1 MLQCSKHK
9 GCPSRVLLRGTCRE
23 KLKKVKHVIQY
34 AVFAA
39 YHLSLET
46 SFLADEGASLPK
58 TTIRPSIAIPERT
71 AVDNSISVI
80 PPMICHAEVTSSAQE
95 DGSLGHVQEREGSE
109 SLTGKL
115 DAGVI
120 PPLSPRSITCMSA
133 NELSIAS
140 HGDLV
145 SNVGGLDA
153 FSASQREGL
162 KMFSVPPGLENL
174 SLPELQD
181 IMGVEEGQLL
191 VTHESVHSEKIDEDE
206 VSSEY
211 FSATDTYQSILVS
224 FSSRC
229 VLKGTVC
236 ERSRLLRIKFYGNF
250 DKPLGRYLRDDLFD
264 QKSCCRSCK
273 EPAEAHVLC
282 FTHQQGNLTI
292 NVRSLSFE
300 KLPGERD
307 GKIWMWHRCLRCSH
321 IDGVPPATRRVV
333 MSDAAWGLSFGKFLE
348 LSFSN
353 HATANRVAPCGHS
366 LQRDCLRFYGF
377 GSMVVFFR
385 YSPIDIHN
393 VHLPPSMLEFNG
405 IAQQEWTR
413 KEAAELLGEMEAF
426 YGEIF
431 GVLDS
436 MEQRSK
442 YFGSELSDTN
452 ELQNHIMELKDQLIE
467 EKNNHSLWRVYSWI
481 KQPWTF

>member
-1 MLQCSKHK
+1 M
-9 GCPSRVLLRGTCRE
+9 
-23 KLKKVKHVIQY
+23 
-34 AVFAA
+34 
-39 YHLSLET
+39 SLET

-58 TTIRPSIAIPERT
+58 TTIRPSIAIPERA

-80 PPMICHAEVTSSAQE
+80 PPMICHAEVASSAQD
-95 DGSLGHVQEREGSE
+95 DGSLGGIQEHGGSE

-120 PPLSPRSITCMSA
+120 MSG

-162 KMFSVPPGLENL
+162 KMFSVPPGIENL

-191 VTHESVHSEKIDEDE
+191 ATHESVHSEKIDEDE

-264 QKSCCRSCK
+264 Q
-273 EPAEAHVLC
+273 V
-282 FTHQQGNLTI
+282 THY
-292 NVRSLSFE
+292 RFHLSF
-300 KLPGERD
+300 L
-307 GKIWMWHRCLRCSH
+307 
-321 IDGVPPATRRVV
+321 
-333 MSDAAWGLSFGKFLE
+333 
-348 LSFSN
+348 
-353 HATANRVAPCGHS
+353 
-366 LQRDCLRFYGF
+366 
-377 GSMVVFFR
+377 
-385 YSPIDIHN
+385 
-393 VHLPPSMLEFNG
+393 
-405 IAQQEWTR
+405 
-413 KEAAELLGEMEAF
+413 
-426 YGEIF
+426 
-431 GVLDS
+431 
-436 MEQRSK
+436 
-442 YFGSELSDTN
+442 
-452 ELQNHIMELKDQLIE
+452 
-467 EKNNHSLWRVYSWI
+467 
-481 KQPWTF
+481 